1 MSQEDLAITG
11 KAEMEGYTIQQ
22 ILTQLGAKAATK
34 GAMSIDF
41 PSGLGPAAQFF
52 GMEDNIPTDV
62 KRTID
67 SASISKYRAEV
78 LSFLENRDGVFGTK
92 GSGGGAA
99 TKVPGGGAATK
110 VSVKNAVEAS
120 VGASVGAK
128 NNTQKSEATA
138 QRNIG
143 YIDSDVLANPEN
155 SAVVGA
161 EMSKLGMKKVSDYKM
176 HLSKLAA
183 TARSE
188 GSLDRLSAIVGVPG
202 SGKSS
207 LMLGGKN
214 GSKAD
219 NASLRQTTRSAILTP
234 EDIASVSQIVDV
246 SATVTPEK
254 LSGYLTSADKVYS
267 LESSTKNKGMR
278 SKEEGVQEMLTK
290 ILLRIL
296 FW

>member
-1 MSQEDLAITG
+1 
-11 KAEMEGYTIQQ
+11 MEGYTVQQ
-22 ILTQLGAKAATK
+22 ILTRLGAPAATK
-34 GAMSIDF
+34 EAKSMDF
-41 PSGLGPAAQFF
+41 PKGLGSVAQFF
-52 GMEDNIPTDV
+52 GIEDNIPTDV

-67 SASISKYRAEV
+67 STSIGKYRAEV

-99 TKVPGGGAATK
+99 TKVSGGGAATK

-143 YIDSDVLANPEN
+143 YIDSDVLASSEN
-155 SAVVGA
+155 SSVVGS
-161 EMSKLGMKKVSDYKM
+161 EMAKLGITKVSDYKM

-183 TARSE
+183 TARNE
-188 GSLDRLSAIVGVPG
+188 GSLERLSSIVGVAG

-214 GSKAD
+214 RSKAD
-219 NASLRQTTRSAILTP
+219 KASLRQTTRSPILTP
-234 EDIASVSQIVDV
+234 EDIASVSQIIDV
-246 SATVTPEK
+246 TATVSSER
-254 LSGYLTSADKVYS
+254 LSGHLTSADKVYS
-267 LESSTKNKGMR
+267 LQSSTKEERDEIERRKGSR
-278 SKEEGVQEMLTK
+278 DINADPSWINRKNQTY
-290 ILLRIL
+290 ISWSRDD
-296 FW
+296 

>member
-1 MSQEDLAITG
+1 M
-11 KAEMEGYTIQQ
+11 
-22 ILTQLGAKAATK
+22 
-34 GAMSIDF
+34 
-41 PSGLGPAAQFF
+41 
-52 GMEDNIPTDV
+52 
-62 KRTID
+62 
-67 SASISKYRAEV
+67 
-78 LSFLENRDGVFGTK
+78 
-92 GSGGGAA
+92 
-99 TKVPGGGAATK
+99 
-110 VSVKNAVEAS
+110 
-120 VGASVGAK
+120 GASVGAK

-267 LESSTKNKGMR
+267 LESSTKEQRDEIKRRRGSRDANKDPL
-278 SKEEGVQEMLTK
+278 KDTL
-290 ILLRIL
+290 
-296 FW
+296 W